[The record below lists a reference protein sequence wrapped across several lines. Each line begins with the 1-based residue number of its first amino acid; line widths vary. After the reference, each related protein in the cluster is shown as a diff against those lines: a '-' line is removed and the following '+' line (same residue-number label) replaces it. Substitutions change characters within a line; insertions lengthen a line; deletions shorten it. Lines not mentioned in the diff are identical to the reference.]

1 MIAQN
6 ENNSGII
13 PMFNETFTVSPQCFD
28 TGRKSLSK
36 SSRSKAT
43 VATDAP
49 TGISGMLVIEGIP
62 EETELDESKLISVVR
77 TPWVDSRI
85 WGTNVDMI

>member
-36 SSRSKAT
+36 SNISKAP

-49 TGISGMLVIEGIP
+49 TGTSEMLVIEGIP
-62 EETELDESKLISVVR
+62 EETELEEIKLISVVK
-77 TPWVDSRI
+77 TP
-85 WGTNVDMI
+85 